1 MRILYIRMPKCG
13 SSSIVDYVSSHFKNI
28 EITGGA
34 NEGYWH
40 SSNKGYINFNSNRP
54 IYKSLDLNKFDF
66 SFSSI
71 RNPWARV
78 VSAYHKGG
86 WNGESQRAEYPTFIS
101 CVNAIREDS
110 ISCPASKWHVTPLCR
125 HLVRDGELI
134 VNHLI
139 RIENIQEDFDK
150 ICDKIGIPHQQ
161 LPHKNKSKHKH
172 YTEYYDDETRQIVA
186 EKYARDIEYFGY
198 EFGD

>member
-1 MRILYIRMPKCG
+1 MKILYIRMPKCG
-13 SSSIVDYVSSHFKNI
+13 SSSIVKYFEDI
-28 EITGGA
+28 EITGGLA
-34 NEGYWH
+34 EGYWN
-40 SSNKGYINFNSNRP
+40 NKNKDNVNFNSNRP
-54 IYKSLDLNKFDF
+54 IYKSLDLSKFDF

-86 WNGESQRAEYPTFIS
+86 WEYKRAEYPTFIS

-134 VNHLI
+134 VDHLI
-139 RIENIQEDFDK
+139 RVENIQEDFDTL
-150 ICDKIGIPHQQ
+150 CDKIGISRQE

-172 YTEYYDDETRQIVA
+172 YTEYYDEETREIIA
-186 EKYARDIEYFGY
+186 EKYRKDIEYFGY
-198 EFGD
+198 QFGD

>member
-1 MRILYIRMPKCG
+1 MPKCG
-13 SSSIVDYVSSHFKNI
+13 SSSIVKYFEDI
-28 EITGGA
+28 EITGGLA
-34 NEGYWH
+34 EGYW
-40 SSNKGYINFNSNRP
+40 SNENKDHVNFNSNRP

-86 WNGESQRAEYPTFIS
+86 WESKRAEYPTFIS

-125 HLVRDGELI
+125 HLVRNGELI

-139 RIENIQEDFDK
+139 RIENIQEDFDTL
-150 ICDKIGIPHQQ
+150 CDKIGIPHQQ

-172 YTEYYDDETRQIVA
+172 YTEYYDDETREIVA
-186 EKYARDIEYFGY
+186 QKYARDIEYFGY
-198 EFGD
+198 KFGGEQ

>member
-1 MRILYIRMPKCG
+1 MPKCG
-13 SSSIVDYVSSHFKNI
+13 SSSIVKYFEDI
-28 EITGGA
+28 ETTGGLA
-34 NEGYWH
+34 EGYWNNE
-40 SSNKGYINFNSNRP
+40 NKDHVNFNSNRP

-86 WNGESQRAEYPTFIS
+86 WESKRAEYPTFIS

-139 RIENIQEDFDK
+139 RIENIQEDFDTL
-150 ICDKIGIPHQQ
+150 CDKIGIPHQQ

-172 YTEYYDDETRQIVA
+172 YTEYYNDETREIVA
-186 EKYARDIEYFGY
+186 QKYARDIEYFGY
-198 EFGD
+198 KFGGEQ